1 MDTLFWR
8 RLRTCCEG
16 PRLYD
21 LLRPLL
27 FALPPEAAHAVVL
40 WALRCLGALPGGRE
54 VSDDIR
60 LHGLSFPN
68 RVGVAA
74 GLDKNAVAVAGLA
87 RLGFGF
93 VEVGTVTP
101 RPQPGNPR
109 PRLFRLASDRA
120 LINRLGFN
128 SVGLQAVASNLSRL
142 RRRTRIPVG
151 VNIGKNRDTPLEEAH
166 VDYLDCLAAV
176 HEWADY
182 VTVNL
187 SSPNTPGLRD
197 LQAPAEAAA
206 LVSELV
212 AARDRLA
219 PGRSIPLLV
228 KVAPDLVPEDL
239 EATVGAARE
248 AGADGFVAVNTT
260 LSRPSS
266 LGSRHSSQ
274 SGGLS
279 GRPLFPRAVETVRRV
294 RAAVGSEP
302 LLIGV
307 GGVSDGSG
315 VEAMRAAGAD
325 LIQVYTEFVYR
336 GPPLVRELTATGN
349 VDHR

>member
-1 MDTLFWR
+1 M
-8 RLRTCCEG
+8 
-16 PRLYD
+16 
-21 LLRPLL
+21 L

-40 WALRCLGALPGGRE
+40 AALRSLGALPGARAS
-54 VSDDIR
+54 SDGIL

-74 GLDKNAVAVAGLA
+74 GLDKNAVAVAGLE

-109 PRLFRLASDRA
+109 PRLYRLTKDRA

-128 SVGLQAVASNLSRL
+128 SLGARAVASNLARSR
-142 RRRTRIPVG
+142 RHTRVPVG
-151 VNIGKNRDTPLEEAH
+151 VNIGKNRDTPVGEALR
-166 VDYLDCLAAV
+166 DYLDCLEVV
-176 HEWADY
+176 HPWADY

-197 LQAPAEAAA
+197 LQAPAAAGT

-212 AARDRLA
+212 AARDRVA
-219 PGRSIPLLV
+219 RGRSIPLLV
-228 KVAPDLVPEDL
+228 KVAPDLAPEDL
-239 EATVGAARE
+239 EATVRAARD

-260 LSRPSS
+260 LSRPPS
-266 LGSRHSSQ
+266 LRSRHSTQ
-274 SGGLS
+274 AGGLS
-279 GRPLFPRAVETVRRV
+279 GRPLSTLALETVRRV
-294 RAAVGSEP
+294 RAAVGPEP

-307 GGVSDGSG
+307 GGVSDVSG
-315 VEAMRAAGAD
+315 FEAMRAAGAD
-325 LIQVYTEFVYR
+325 LVQVYTEFVYR
-336 GPPLVRELTATGN
+336 GPGLVRELTS
-349 VDHR
+349 

>member
-1 MDTLFWR
+1 MI
-8 RLRTCCEG
+8 
-16 PRLYD
+16 
-21 LLRPLL
+21 RPLL

-40 WALRCLGALPGGRE
+40 AALRCLGAIPGGGGRRS
-54 VSDDIR
+54 SDGTE

-101 RPQPGNPR
+101 RPQPGNPK
-109 PRLFRLASDRA
+109 PRLFRLTKDRA

-128 SVGLQAVASNLSRL
+128 SLGAGAVASNLSRL
-142 RRRTRIPVG
+142 RQRTRVPVG
-151 VNIGKNRDTPLEEAH
+151 VNIGKNRDTPLEDAPR
-166 VDYLDCLAAV
+166 DYLDCLAAV

-197 LQAPAEAAA
+197 LQAPEAAA
-206 LVSELV
+206 TLVSELV
-212 AARDRLA
+212 AARDRLVQ
-219 PGRSIPLLV
+219 GRSVPLFV
-228 KVAPDLVPEDL
+228 KVAPDLAPEEL
-239 EATVGAARE
+239 EATVGAARD

-260 LSRPSS
+260 LSRPPS
-266 LGSRHSSQ
+266 LRSRHSAQ
-274 SGGLS
+274 TGGLS
-279 GRPLFPRAVETVRRV
+279 GHPLSTLALQTVRLV
-294 RAAVGSEP
+294 RAAVGPKP

-307 GGVSDGSG
+307 GGVADVSG
-315 VEAMRAAGAD
+315 YEAMRAAGAD
-325 LIQVYTEFVYR
+325 LIQLYTGLVYR
-336 GPPLVRELTATGN
+336 GPRLVRELTS
-349 VDHR
+349 